1 MENVGLFNEDYIIA
15 EDYDLWIRIS
25 KKYKIYYIN
34 KVLYL
39 YSVVQDGKSLTK
51 RKDLEDHK
59 DSVHKEIKNKY
70 YEDSN

>member
-1 MENVGLFNEDYIIA
+1 MHDIKFIRKNSLLFDE
-15 EDYDLWIRIS
+15 
-25 KKYKIYYIN
+25 
-34 KVLYL
+34 
-39 YSVVQDGKSLTK
+39 SLTK